1 VKGNQKTLLDN
12 CRDVI
17 RFTTGNDEH
26 TDRDTHR
33 NRIESRTVKV
43 FKDQK
48 DLIEDIEWGKYLR
61 TVIQVHR
68 EVGRFNTKTR
78 EYEETSETAIYVSN
92 FDLSAREAATLIR
105 EHWHIENK
113 NHYVRD
119 VSLGEDRSRIRISPE
134 NMSTI
139 RSFAL
144 NVMRR
149 NGVGNINEALY
160 RNSLNYYALYGYQQF
175 I

>member
-1 VKGNQKTLLDN
+1 M
-12 CRDVI
+12 I
-17 RFTTGNDEH
+17 RFTTENDEH
-26 TDRDTHR
+26 TDLDTHR

-43 FKDQK
+43 FKEQK
-48 DLIEDIEWGKYLR
+48 GLIEDAEWGKYLR

-68 EVGRFNTKTR
+68 EVSSLNTGIK
-78 EYEETSETAIYVSN
+78 EYEDRNETAIYISN
-92 FDLSAREAATLIR
+92 FDFSAKEAATLIR

-119 VSLGEDRSRIRISPE
+119 VSLGEDRSRIRIAPE
-134 NMSTI
+134 NMSAI

-144 NVMRR
+144 SVMRR
-149 NGVGNINEALY
+149 NGVGNINEVLY
-160 RNSLNYYALYGYQQF
+160 CNSLIYSALYGYQQF